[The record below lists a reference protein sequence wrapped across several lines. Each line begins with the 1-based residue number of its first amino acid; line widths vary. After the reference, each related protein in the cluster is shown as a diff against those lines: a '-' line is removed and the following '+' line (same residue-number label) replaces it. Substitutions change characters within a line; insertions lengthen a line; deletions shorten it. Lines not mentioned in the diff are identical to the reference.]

1 MIIGCFK
8 KGVENLH
15 LNVIQY
21 TEGENFSKPF
31 AVTSLS
37 NMSNSD
43 PAVSGFFAS
52 KWKPLLSPD

>member
-21 TEGENFSKPF
+21 TEGEKFSKPL

-37 NMSNSD
+37 NRSNSD

-52 KWKPLLSPD
+52 K